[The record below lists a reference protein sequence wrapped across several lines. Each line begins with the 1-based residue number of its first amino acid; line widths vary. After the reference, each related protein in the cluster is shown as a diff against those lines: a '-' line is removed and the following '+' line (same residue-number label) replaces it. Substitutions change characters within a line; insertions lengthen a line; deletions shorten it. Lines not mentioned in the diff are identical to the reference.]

1 MTFGEKVLTRGSYVR
16 GYGMYFFTQSY
27 LHKTYQNYEQPC
39 QRSDNSDCQSHFST
53 SKIDRIFPN
62 FFLRSKMLFLLL
74 LSSRQCFFKQCMCV
88 WFNAKLASK
97 IFTYY
102 SLSLAAN
109 FLVDTLLFLA
119 FPRHPSKEV
128 WLEKL
133 NKKRRIVNSSG
144 NCQELKVATF
154 TALLLRHH

>member
-1 MTFGEKVLTRGSYVR
+1 MTFAEK
-16 GYGMYFFTQSY
+16 
-27 LHKTYQNYEQPC
+27 
-39 QRSDNSDCQSHFST
+39 
-53 SKIDRIFPN
+53 
-62 FFLRSKMLFLLL
+62 
-74 LSSRQCFFKQCMCV
+74 V
-88 WFNAKLASK
+88 WFNAKHASK
-97 IFTYY
+97 IFGVFYFVLHII
-102 SLSLAAN
+102 SCRLAAN
-109 FLVDTLLFLA
+109 FLVDTLLFLV